1 MASLVVTFMH
11 KYATFMWILNLAID
25 FPMATTLD
33 FSQDLMIHLG
43 TLNRLVILHHN
54 IAHKLGKKKYK
65 HK

>member
-1 MASLVVTFMH
+1 
-11 KYATFMWILNLAID
+11 MWILNLAMD